1 MQRILRLGGVI
12 AGVILIAFGIGSIVL
27 GMNARDTVSTEL
39 SRENIV
45 GTPDMNPADTKT
57 ALEEANLTDVSAP
70 SCDVA
75 GKPINSG
82 DEARCFASYMRI
94 HALESSGGLTYAEM
108 GRFALASNPADPKGT
123 NDAEAAAKNADG
135 SPQTNGPRQT
145 WVTETALATALNV
158 SYMAEQLGL
167 YTIVI
172 GIALL
177 LTGVGLIIVAL
188 GLIDRFPAKTE
199 S

>member
-1 MQRILRLGGVI
+1 MLRILRLGGVI

-57 ALEEANLTDVSAP
+57 ALEEAKLTDVSAP
-70 SCDVA
+70 SCNVA

-123 NDAEAAAKNADG
+123 NDTEMAA
-135 SPQTNGPRQT
+135 SFSPRQPAGPSASAISRR
-145 WVTETALATALNV
+145 W
-158 SYMAEQLGL
+158 LG
-167 YTIVI
+167 
-172 GIALL
+172 
-177 LTGVGLIIVAL
+177 
-188 GLIDRFPAKTE
+188 
-199 S
+199 